1 MSNPPSGGG
10 VVTTHEGTP
19 LLLSLQLQQHPR
31 IPTTASASAC
41 TAASSSCDADNP
53 RDEQHD
59 VPISSSSSS
68 SSSSSAAAAAAA
80 AAAAT
85 PSDIDTRRELLR
97 HGEICEDAATND
109 PYHDPPQQQQPQQ
122 HHQQR
127 QQGQA
132 SLIETVLN
140 QMKTCMGTGT
150 LALSYSC
157 QQSGLAVFVGGMVV
171 IALWN
176 VHCTGRLVRC
186 LRYLPHYEEEE
197 LGNELLE
204 EKARC
209 RSVSDDDGAEQTRTT
224 IEAAWQGPAR
234 EEEEVEGGRGADG
247 AMNADDDD
255 ARKPQQQGLLP
266 PPGTSQLGQV
276 AFAAFGNPGLQVLD
290 LLMVLLLHGIIVSY
304 VCAAV
309 SFLND
314 TDLVPILLRFVFDVE
329 PDPLGHD
336 GGGAMREW
344 TTALNAA
351 LSATLMWTMSLVPD
365 MGHLSRASAVGLS
378 VLLATFVVIAGY
390 GVVFRNATTTT
401 SHSTTATIPMF
412 PASPVGLARWFGVV
426 VFSMGTVPLTYN
438 FRQSMREPREVMKST
453 RVALALV
460 AVLYLAM
467 GIGLLMLFPDLTG
480 DVLHELPVV
489 SLAGSTKSEASSS
502 SSLQWIGHAII
513 PLLARLAMVS
523 VVIMTAP
530 LLVVPCGELVEGKL
544 FHHYQRHVV
553 RQYQQQQQQHV
564 LHHHHHHHHRSWI
577 AVTRAV
583 ICGLCAV
590 IATAFPSFVQVLS
603 VVGSACVGTVSFV
616 LPPLFHCRLLVL
628 HRQAASN
635 HADKRVGGAPP
646 AMADPHGP
654 VVVAAWRGAAC
665 VDVCMIGIGM
675 TATIL
680 ATVLSIRG

>member
-1 MSNPPSGGG
+1 
-10 VVTTHEGTP
+10 
-19 LLLSLQLQQHPR
+19 
-31 IPTTASASAC
+31 
-41 TAASSSCDADNP
+41 
-53 RDEQHD
+53 
-59 VPISSSSSS
+59 
-68 SSSSSAAAAAAA
+68 
-80 AAAAT
+80 
-85 PSDIDTRRELLR
+85 
-97 HGEICEDAATND
+97 
-109 PYHDPPQQQQPQQ
+109 
-122 HHQQR
+122 
-127 QQGQA
+127 
-132 SLIETVLN
+132 
-140 QMKTCMGTGT
+140 MGTGT

-157 QQSGLAVFVGGMVV
+157 QQSGLAVFVGGMVL

-176 VHCTGRLVRC
+176 VHCSGRLVQC
-186 LRYLPHYEEEE
+186 LRYLPPNYEEEE
-197 LGNELLE
+197 EDKNTNTLLE
-204 EKARC
+204 EKAQC
-209 RSVSDDDGAEQTRTT
+209 RSVNDDDDAEQTTT
-224 IEAAWQGPAR
+224 IEAALKDRAR
-234 EEEEVEGGRGADG
+234 EEEEEEVEVEGGRGADG
-247 AMNADDDD
+247 AMDADDDD
-255 ARKPQQQGLLP
+255 AKKPQQGRRRLLLP

-304 VCAAV
+304 ICAAV

-314 TDLVPILLRFVFDVE
+314 TDLVPILLRFVFVVK
-329 PDPLGHD
+329 PDPLAPD
-336 GGGAMREW
+336 DGGAMREW

-351 LSATLMWTMSLVPD
+351 ASATLMWTMSLVPD

-390 GVVFRNATTTT
+390 GVVFLNATTAA
-401 SHSTTATIPMF
+401 SHSMATTVIPML

-438 FRQSMREPREVMKST
+438 FRQSMREPQQVMKST
-453 RVALALV
+453 RVALASV
-460 AVLYLAM
+460 ALLYLIM
-467 GIGLLMLFPDLTG
+467 GIGLLVLFPNLTG
-480 DVLHELPVV
+480 DVLHELPMV
-489 SLAGSTKSEASSS
+489 SLAAASTKSEASSS

-553 RQYQQQQQQHV
+553 RRQQQQQQQHV
-564 LHHHHHHHHRSWI
+564 LHHHHHHHRSWI

-628 HRQAASN
+628 HHRAASN
-635 HADKRVGGAPP
+635 HGGAKRVGARSS
-646 AMADPHGP
+646 MADPHGS
-654 VVVAAWRGAAC
+654 VVVAAGRGAAC